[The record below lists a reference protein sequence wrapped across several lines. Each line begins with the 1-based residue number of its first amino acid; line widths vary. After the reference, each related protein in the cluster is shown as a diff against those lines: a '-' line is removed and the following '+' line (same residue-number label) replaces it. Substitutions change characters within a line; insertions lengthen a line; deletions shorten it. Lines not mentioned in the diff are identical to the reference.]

1 MKLYSSLAIAL
12 GVLLAP
18 LVMAQAN
25 QAPPKPTPSEVKTPS
40 SNSDASPKKLDEIST
55 NLVKLSRDLDDL
67 ANQVRA
73 NFRDAKGDAKEQLAL
88 IQKRL
93 DDVRTAYAQANGG
106 RASAADSAKL
116 DGIVSD
122 LAALKKSITSLEKK
136 AEPISE
142 WVIWGVPT
150 VFTFIILLVVV
161 LYVRD
166 RTPQKDVKNPFS
178 VNPKEVAEEVMK
190 GLNER
195 LSAQAKTQDLVRPIA
210 EIKAILNSM
219 QQTLPQ
225 VAGKAAAEEV
235 SKSQVGDLKEKLVA
249 LQSQFDAAAAQAAT
263 SQQATERANAAAI
276 DADRA
281 KHQAVTERDAALDSL
296 RHTEATVAQLRQ
308 ELDSKERHIQ
318 QASEDVQSAQKLS
331 LAAQN
336 EVKRTLEVNV
346 PPGISDP
353 MVVAQMQALHREAI
367 QGSAPAVIAWA
378 TLCSFSAADVDPSS
392 KDFLLHALKRLG
404 SVLVNYWKAQ
414 EGSTAK
420 DRHEKLAHWAK
431 CLSELAQGR
440 FSLIVPPLG
449 SPVNKA
455 AMSSAGSA
463 TTVQEVLTWQVRNP
477 AGATFSLAEIA

>member
-1 MKLYSSLAIAL
+1 MK
-12 GVLLAP
+12 
-18 LVMAQAN
+18 
-25 QAPPKPTPSEVKTPS
+25 
-40 SNSDASPKKLDEIST
+40 
-55 NLVKLSRDLDDL
+55 DDSH
-67 ANQVRA
+67 
-73 NFRDAKGDAKEQLAL
+73 DAKSQLAS
-88 IQKRL
+88 IQEKL
-93 DDVRTAYAQANGG
+93 NTVTKAYAQVNAG
-106 RASAADSAKL
+106 RASSADSAKL
-116 DGIVSD
+116 DGIEKE
-122 LAALKKSITSLEKK
+122 LAVIKKSITSLEKK
-136 AEPISE
+136 TEPISE
-142 WVIWGVPT
+142 LVIWGVPA

-178 VNPKEVAEEVMK
+178 VNPKEVAEEVIK

-195 LSAQAKTQDLVRPIA
+195 LSAQPKNQDLGRSIA

-225 VAGKAAAEEV
+225 AAGKAAADEV

-249 LQSQFDAAAAQAAT
+249 LQSELDAAAAQAAT
-263 SQQATERANAAAI
+263 NQQATERANAAAI

-281 KHQAVTERDAALDSL
+281 KHQAVTERDAARDSL
-296 RHTEATVAQLRQ
+296 RHSEASVAQLSQ
-308 ELDSKERHIQ
+308 ELEANARQIQ
-318 QASEDVQSAQKLS
+318 QASDDVQSAQKLS

-346 PPGISDP
+346 PQGVSDP
-353 MVVAQMQALHREAI
+353 VVVAQMQALHREAI

-431 CLSELAQGR
+431 CLSEHAQGR

-455 AMSSAGSA
+455 AMSTAGSA
-463 TTVQEVLTWQVRNP
+463 TTVQEVLTWQVRNS